1 MRPEVNPAH
10 GNHWLNAATRS
21 SLHTVCCPQLLLF
34 LGTLLGSPS
43 EMTRVKTKRRER
55 WHLGNLWEGNGKKA
69 TIPSRGKSKWRKNI
83 DKYTIVIPPEAPK
96 YPHAP
101 SHSDKESEKEQARG
115 NSDVRSVQETLEDR
129 RIHIWKG
136 RIYIGFRVDI
146 RFDSSFSASPYG
158 VKLSFQNSL
167 N

>member
-1 MRPEVNPAH
+1 MTFRKSMR
-10 GNHWLNAATRS
+10 G
-21 SLHTVCCPQLLLF
+21 
-34 LGTLLGSPS
+34 
-43 EMTRVKTKRRER
+43 KD
-55 WHLGNLWEGNGKKA
+55 GKKA
-69 TIPSRGKSKWRKNI
+69 TVPSRGESEWRENI
-83 DKYTIVIPPEAPK
+83 DKYIIVIPPEAPK

-101 SHSDKESEKEQARG
+101 SHSDKESEKEQAGG
-115 NSDVRSVQETLEDR
+115 NSDVRSVQETLEDW